1 MTQKDQDQNTRN
13 VIAYASRALSQVEQR
28 YPQTEKEA
36 LAIVW
41 GIEHFHLFLF
51 GADFILITDHKPL
64 QLIYNNSRSRP
75 LARIERWFLRLQQ
88 YNFHVIYK
96 AGSENPADFLSRH
109 AEPKIPK
116 RNVAEDCINY
126 ISVNTAQD
134 AIPLEVIKLHTNTD
148 PNLNAVCKAVESGD
162 WSTDRVKPFR
172 NIKEEITVDHANG
185 ILLRGTRIII
195 PSTLQAN
202 IISLAHKG
210 HQVLAKTK
218 ASLREYAWF
227 PSCDKAVKDELETWL
242 PCQITGPTKPPEP
255 LQTPE
260 MADGP

>member
-1 MTQKDQDQNTRN
+1 MQGKMQ
-13 VIAYASRALSQVEQR
+13 Y
-28 YPQTEKEA
+28 
-36 LAIVW
+36 
-41 GIEHFHLFLF
+41 HLKSL
-51 GADFILITDHKPL
+51 
-64 QLIYNNSRSRP
+64 N
-75 LARIERWFLRLQQ
+75 
-88 YNFHVIYK
+88 
-96 AGSENPADFLSRH
+96 
-109 AEPKIPK
+109 
-116 RNVAEDCINY
+116 
-126 ISVNTAQD
+126 
-134 AIPLEVIKLHTNTD
+134 LHTNTD
-148 PNLNAVCKAVESGD
+148 PNLNAVRKAIESGD
-162 WSTDRVKPFR
+162 CCTDRVKPFL
-172 NIKEEITVDHANG
+172 NIKEEIAVDHANG